1 MSCNEIQIL
10 KGQDIFIDVPLY
22 DQARNLI
29 DGTPWKIV
37 ITVKHSN
44 GTIIAKFSKNAASG
58 YEDMDISN
66 EALGTVRIKLLS
78 SHTMASPLGKLYKQ
92 THLQISDAGSTDDGL
107 LDLISPDEYCGTI
120 IKSLTGGDVLP

>member
-1 MSCNEIQIL
+1 MSCNEIKIL
-10 KGQDIFIDVPLY
+10 QGQDMNIDIPLY

-29 DGTPWKIV
+29 DGGPWKIV
-37 ITVKHSN
+37 TTVKHAN

-58 YEDMDISN
+58 FETMDVSN
-66 EALGTVRIKLLS
+66 EAAGTIRIKLLS
-78 SHTMASPLGKLYKQ
+78 AHTIASPLGKLYQQ
-92 THLQISDAGSTDDGL
+92 THLQITDGASTDDGL

>member
-22 DQARNLI
+22 DQVRNLI

-37 ITVKHSN
+37 ITVKHAN

-107 LDLISPDEYCGTI
+107 LDLISPEEYCGTI